1 MKRNMFGALMTLIV
15 AFAVSV
21 PVINAQSNKLLS
33 ADVPFAFSINGK
45 AMPAGQYD
53 VREAGS
59 RATIIE
65 TKDGSAHVLGI
76 YSYAGENS
84 TQANKLVF
92 DKVGDHYFLRE
103 VWTSASGQGLS
114 VPTSQME
121 KEELAS
127 SRELGNGGAQTVIV
141 ALR

>member
-1 MKRNMFGALMTLIV
+1 MKRSIFGALMTLIV
-15 AFAVSV
+15 AFTVSV
-21 PVINAQSNKLLS
+21 PAVHAQSNKLLS
-33 ADVPFAFSINGK
+33 ADVPFAFSIDGK
-45 AMPAGQYD
+45 PMPAGKYD
-53 VREAGS
+53 VREAGA

-76 YSYAGENS
+76 YNYAGDNK
-84 TQANKLVF
+84 TQASKLVF

-114 VPTSQME
+114 IPRSQME

-127 SRELGNGGAQTVIV
+127 SREFGGGGAETVIV

>member
-15 AFAVSV
+15 AFTVSV
-21 PVINAQSNKLLS
+21 PVVQAQSNKMLS
-33 ADVPFAFSINGK
+33 ANVPFAFSIDGK
-45 AMPAGQYD
+45 PMPAGQYD
-53 VREAGS
+53 VREAGA

-65 TKDGSAHVLGI
+65 SKDGSAHVLGI
-76 YSYAGENS
+76 YNYAGDNTS
-84 TQANKLVF
+84 QATKLVF

-114 VPTSQME
+114 IPRSKLE

-127 SRELGNGGAQTVIV
+127 IRELGNGGAQTVMI